1 MIFSFTCVF
10 LGWPVKRYGYRVVLI
25 AGNLTA
31 VLGLV
36 LSSLAVNLY
45 MLFFTYGILL
55 GTSAGSHFN
64 TESKG
69 SYRLIVTFII
79 LLISYYFCLKVSD
92 FKETSL
98 QYNRIYVP
106 SLPVSHIREYFYA
119 MSRTRLQ
126 VTPTSLIK
134 IP

>member
-1 MIFSFTCVF
+1 MVVSFTGVF

-55 GTSAGSHFN
+55 GTSAGSHFISILNIYYYSN

-69 SYRLIVTFII
+69 SYRLIVTCII
-79 LLISYYFCLKVSD
+79 LLISYYFCLIVSD

-98 QYNRIYVP
+98 QYVTEYV
-106 SLPVSHIREYFYA
+106 Y
-119 MSRTRLQ
+119 Q
-126 VTPTSLIK
+126 VYQFHM
-134 IP
+134 